1 MRKIVQIAG
10 ATATGGYGDLE
21 ERCFALCND
30 GTVWS
35 SWCDWH
41 GGDKCIKWERL
52 PDIPQ
57 EVTDEH

>member
-10 ATATGGYGDLE
+10 ATATDKYGDLE
-21 ERCFALCND
+21 GRCFALCDD

-35 SWCDWH
+35 SWYDWH
-41 GGDKCIKWERL
+41 GDKCIKWERL

-57 EVTDEH
+57 EAAHED

>member
-10 ATATGGYGDLE
+10 ATATAKNGELE
-21 ERCFALCND
+21 ERCFALCDD

-35 SWCDWH
+35 SWYDWY
-41 GGDKCIKWERL
+41 GDKCIKWERL

-57 EVTDEH
+57 EAPDGH